1 VHCEQLK
8 LSGKNKTKKGAAKT
22 NAAHLASVRGTDRQP
37 CSSQRRS
44 VWQVKPYKY
53 TPKRGEHH
61 ESPQK
66 KYNTFSYSNQLQ
78 RDT

>member
-8 LSGKNKTKKGAAKT
+8 LSEKNKIKRPKKGAAKD

-44 VWQVKPYKY
+44 VWQTKPYKHVQ
-53 TPKRGEHH
+53 KKGEHYK
-61 ESPQK
+61 SPK
-66 KYNTFSYSNQLQ
+66 T
-78 RDT
+78 